1 MRITRLENCQYNV
14 KQLSCLQLNFKFERH
29 LGMYLMTTYFPS
41 SLIVITSFISFWIDP
56 LSVPGRVTLTVTSL
70 LALMTQFIS
79 VRDPLSDVNHVTAI
93 DVWFMGCIL
102 QVVLTMFEFCFTHFL
117 ARLDVEKD
125 IRVKMCESSVETGGL
140 ASESKFKSFIQMALK
155 RTKRK
160 LITTNY
166 DALSRIIFPTIFII
180 YTAIYWV
187 KLTSYSS
194 E

>member
-1 MRITRLENCQYNV
+1 
-14 KQLSCLQLNFKFERH
+14 
-29 LGMYLMTTYFPS
+29 MTTYFPS
-41 SLIVITSFISFWIDP
+41 SLIVIVSFISFWIDP

-102 QVVLTMFEFCFTHFL
+102 QVALTMFEFCFTHFL
-117 ARLDVEKD
+117 ARLDAEKV
-125 IRVKMCESSVETGGL
+125 IRVKKYESSVEAGL
-140 ASESKFKSFIQMALK
+140 ASESKFKSAAQMALK
-155 RTKRK
+155 RIKGK
-160 LITTNY
+160 LISTDY
-166 DALSRIIFPTIFII
+166 DSLSRIIFPAIFVT

-187 KLTSYSS
+187 TLISYSN